1 VNINQQARVLVREVL
16 TEDGIPD
23 IQRVIAICDYVEK
36 SDISSMRKTALLKK
50 IRDMLVPIV
59 SGSKVVVETS
69 ATLDS
74 VAMETLKKF
83 VEKSTGR
90 TGFVFVQVV
99 NPDLLGGVRIK
110 CGDTIWERSAKLDL
124 SQIR

>member
-1 VNINQQARVLVREVL
+1 MNNNEN
-16 TEDGIPD
+16 P
-23 IQRVIAICDYVEK
+23 
-36 SDISSMRKTALLKK
+36 
-50 IRDMLVPIV
+50 
-59 SGSKVVVETS
+59 
-69 ATLDS
+69 
-74 VAMETLKKF
+74 F